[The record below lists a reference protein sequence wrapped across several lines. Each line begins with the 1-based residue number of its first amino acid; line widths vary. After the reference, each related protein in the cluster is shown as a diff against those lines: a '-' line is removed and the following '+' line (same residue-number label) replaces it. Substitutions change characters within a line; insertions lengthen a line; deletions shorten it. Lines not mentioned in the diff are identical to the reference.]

1 MARTAVG
8 EALGELTDREQ
19 LIVRARLMS
28 DEPRTLQDLG
38 VELGVSKER
47 VRQIEER
54 ACLKLRTRLEELREL
69 AA

>member
-1 MARTAVG
+1 MT
-8 EALGELTDREQ
+8 
-19 LIVRARLMS
+19 

-54 ACLKLRTRLEELREL
+54 ACLKLRGALEELREK

>member
-1 MARTAVG
+1 MIVEERMMA
-8 EALGELTDREQ
+8 
-19 LIVRARLMS
+19 
-28 DEPRTLQDLG
+28 DEPRTLRELG

-54 ACLKLRTRLEELREL
+54 ACGKLRAKLEGSRED

>member
-8 EALGELTDREQ
+8 EALGELTDRER

-54 ACLKLRTRLEELREL
+54 ACFKLRARLGELREL